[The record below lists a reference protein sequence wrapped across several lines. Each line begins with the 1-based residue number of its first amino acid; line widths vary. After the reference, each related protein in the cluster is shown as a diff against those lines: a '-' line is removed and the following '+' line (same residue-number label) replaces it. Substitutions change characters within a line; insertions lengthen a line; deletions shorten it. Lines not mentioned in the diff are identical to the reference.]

1 MLWRVIEA
9 EVVPTSE
16 ELGLSQIVWSP
27 MAQGVLSGKYHPG
40 KPAPEG
46 SRATDAKGGARMIER
61 WMSDDVLTGVQQ
73 LKPIA
78 EEAGLTMAQLSI
90 AWVLQNKNVAS
101 AIMGASRPEQIA
113 ENVLAAGVKLDP
125 AIMEKIDAAI
135 GSLAERD
142 PAQTKSPASRE
153 A

>member
-1 MLWRVIEA
+1 
-9 EVVPTSE
+9 
-16 ELGLSQIVWSP
+16 
-27 MAQGVLSGKYHPG
+27 
-40 KPAPEG
+40 
-46 SRATDAKGGARMIER
+46 
-61 WMSDDVLTGVQQ
+61 MSDEVLTGVQQ

-101 AIMGASRPEQIA
+101 AIMGASRPEQI
-113 ENVLAAGVKLDP
+113 EKNVAAAGVKLD
-125 AIMEKIDAAI
+125 AVIMDKIDAVI